1 MDQANAL
8 KSSPV
13 RKLAIRKIEQDK
25 TVSEARGKS
34 NDDER
39 GWVEEEEEGVEM
51 EVILSRWEGSRD
63 GLDGEDFDWE
73 WVHERRKM
81 ELREVARPIHSR
93 DEGEG
98 PDVGETK
105 PEGLNLVRRTLLLM
119 MRYTDQAEY
128 RKASDSKGP

>member
-1 MDQANAL
+1 
-8 KSSPV
+8 
-13 RKLAIRKIEQDK
+13 
-25 TVSEARGKS
+25 
-34 NDDER
+34 
-39 GWVEEEEEGVEM
+39 
-51 EVILSRWEGSRD
+51 
-63 GLDGEDFDWE
+63 
-73 WVHERRKM
+73 M